1 MSSARGSSSPG
12 RFAESDTRLILPTP
26 LLPFLWTPL
35 DPSDRFDIEVLL
47 GISTDW
53 IRGTNG
59 HQSSRENYF

>member
-35 DPSDRFDIEVLL
+35 DPGHRFDIEVLF
-47 GISTDW
+47 GIS
-53 IRGTNG
+53 IGGLNPA
-59 HQSSRENYF
+59 HQQPSVI